1 MIAGRSKA
9 RGLSEADY
17 LGGNLLGLEVTAEDV
32 AQAFLHHAL
41 ALKTTG
47 DVTTVDGG
55 NVAAMMR

>member
-1 MIAGRSKA
+1 V
-9 RGLSEADY
+9 SEADY
-17 LGGNLLGLEVTAEDV
+17 MAGNLLGREVTAVDV

-55 NVAAMMR
+55 NVAAMLR